1 MYIMVSSYNIRGI
14 HDTIKTHNDIMLLN
28 NRDPNSITSF
38 SSHL

>member
-28 NRDPNSITSF
+28 RDPNSITSF